1 MNRPL
6 LLLLLYKFCVILIRP
21 CRLELRQRSSVCV
34 CVLMEKNSEKK
45 AVRHRK
51 CALSIFD
58 GDVSIEAS
66 EERGEEA
73 LHFRFLI
80 F

>member
-1 MNRPL
+1 M
-6 LLLLLYKFCVILIRP
+6 

-34 CVLMEKNSEKK
+34 LMEKNSKKK

-51 CALSIFD
+51 CALSLFD

-66 EERGEEA
+66 KERGEEA

>member
-1 MNRPL
+1 M
-6 LLLLLYKFCVILIRP
+6 
-21 CRLELRQRSSVCV
+21 

-51 CALSIFD
+51 CALSLSLSLSLFD

-66 EERGEEA
+66 KERGEEA